1 MGKASNALHQNANRT
16 DSQEEHVA
24 VRVGAV
30 AVPLFGGRCPAD
42 SAGSPGA
49 PRRGLLLLGRS
60 DPRCAAR
67 PAVGLRATLKEAG
80 LRAGRQA
87 DLRGVYRHAG
97 VEHKEVPVPML
108 RPLFLEVV
116 HDPALQRVQVREA
129 LLPAK
134 HAPQKK

>member
-1 MGKASNALHQNANRT
+1 MLSTQTANRT

-49 PRRGLLLLGRS
+49 PRRSLLLLGRS
-60 DPRCAAR
+60 GPRCAAR
-67 PAVGLRATLKEAG
+67 PAVGLRATLREVR

-87 DLRGVYRHAG
+87 DLRGVHRHAR
-97 VEHKEVPVPML
+97 VEDKEVPVPML
-108 RPLFLEVV
+108 RPLFFEVV
-116 HDPALQRVQVREA
+116 HDPTLQRVQVRKA
-129 LLPAK
+129 LLPAT
-134 HAPQKK
+134 HAPHKK